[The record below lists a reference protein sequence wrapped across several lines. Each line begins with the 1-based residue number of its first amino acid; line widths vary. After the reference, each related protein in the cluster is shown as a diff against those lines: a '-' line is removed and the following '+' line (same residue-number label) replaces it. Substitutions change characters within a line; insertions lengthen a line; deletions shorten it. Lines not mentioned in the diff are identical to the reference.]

1 MFFFKNCLKIASL
14 RIGKHRIVQNIASLR
29 KVNIAHPYL
38 QLQPKTSQN
47 RGGVAGDSRR
57 HRLEDCENG
66 EGQEVLIKLDE
77 NGNDG
82 NGVDNDGHGA
92 GDNDWC
98 SPSSSH
104 T

>member
-1 MFFFKNCLKIASL
+1 MLEIQEGTGCDGGDCVYSRVKVTKQEEGSTRLMWSSL
-14 RIGKHRIVQNIASLR
+14 
-29 KVNIAHPYL
+29 
-38 QLQPKTSQN
+38 
-47 RGGVAGDSRR
+47 
-57 HRLEDCENG
+57 
-66 EGQEVLIKLDE
+66 VLIKLDE

>member
-1 MFFFKNCLKIASL
+1 MLEIQE
-14 RIGKHRIVQNIASLR
+14 G
-29 KVNIAHPYL
+29 
-38 QLQPKTSQN
+38 T
-47 RGGVAGDSRR
+47 GWDG
-57 HRLEDCENG
+57 EDCENG